1 MVWWWRNSMP
11 AKLTKPEF
19 NFRDKLE
26 ELDYYKVPYQKMPP
40 GSIIQVNHHFSTS
53 QETIGT
59 KNTAYEMFGIDVHP
73 KFRTSSFLI
82 DLRISHSYDGIQDVN
97 TDSKDIYLYLYRNE
111 QPISSNTN
119 LNRYYNASYQNHTA
133 WYKTDVPFSYNAP
146 THNGEY
152 DVFFKSILYL
162 DKPDSI
168 DTGTEPIHYSFRV
181 QSQNS
186 FYLNRSK
193 NSTSNGAVSSITVM
207 EIAE

>member
-1 MVWWWRNSMP
+1 MP
-11 AKLTKPEF
+11 AKVTKPEF

-59 KNTAYEMFGIDVHP
+59 KDTAYEMFGIDVHP

-82 DLRISHSYDGIQDVN
+82 DLRVTHTYDGIADLN

-119 LNRYYNASYQNHTA
+119 LNRYYNASHQNHNA

-146 THNGEY
+146 THQGQY

-181 QSQNS
+181 QCQHS
-186 FYLNRSK
+186 FYLNRGK
-193 NSTSNGAVSSITVM
+193 VNTACGAVSSITVM